1 MAYDGRASFVT
12 NSTAGICWNLWS
24 YEAQFAYFQK
34 GYMSKDRLKSNM
46 DGDDDSN
53 QRLGNMSLTEL
64 GERLFYWRDYTAIP
78 ATLLLLLFA
87 NPSARTA
94 TVGTLLMVIGAAAR
108 VYTVAFMSG
117 DVRDDVGS
125 DHLVTTGP
133 FALIRNPLYLA
144 NLIITCG
151 VIFYAGII
159 WLGAPLLIYFI
170 FQYHCIAKYEENTLL
185 AKFGD
190 EYQRYMD
197 RVPPWLPLKSPIADD
212 FPVPPSLSAAFVAEK
227 KAIAAVS
234 IILFLLMLASH

>member
-1 MAYDGRASFVT
+1 VAYDVGVDIVT
-12 NSTAGICWNLWS
+12 NPQTVLTGIFGHNSPLCL
-24 YEAQFAYFQK
+24 FLK
-34 GYMSKDRLKSNM
+34 GSMNKDRLKSGM
-46 DGDDDSN
+46 DGEDDSS
-53 QRLGNMSLTEL
+53 QRLGNMSLTEI

-78 ATLLLLLFA
+78 ATLFLLLFA

-94 TVGTLLMVIGAAAR
+94 TVGTLLIVIGAAAR
-108 VYTVAFMSG
+108 VYTVAFMG
-117 DVRDDVGS
+117 DRSRDDVGS

-144 NLIITCG
+144 NLVITLG

-159 WLGAPLLIYFI
+159 WLGAPLLLYFM

-227 KAIAAVS
+227 KAIAAVA